1 VTGEIGDGFDVR
13 SLAVTFRPGAVL
25 SRHDHPW
32 GQLVFASMGV
42 MRVATDRAAWLIPPT
57 RAIWLPAGVAHTI
70 TMRGE
75 VAMRT
80 LYIAP
85 ARAGPLRTEPAAL
98 AVEPLLREL
107 ILHIL
112 AIGMLTP
119 TRADHDRLA
128 GLLIDL
134 LAQAPPQ
141 DLVLRLPRDPR
152 ALALA
157 LRLRD
162 VPQDRRALSVLAGDV
177 GASLRTLQRLFPSET
192 GLALEAWRQK
202 ARLIHAVACLAS
214 GDSVTAAAFD
224 CGYQTVGAFIAAFRR
239 HFGETPGR
247 YGLGPRPAPKTAA

>member
-1 VTGEIGDGFDVR
+1 VTVEIGDGFDVR

-42 MRVATDRAAWLIPPT
+42 MRVAADRAAWLIPPT

-85 ARAGPLRTEPAAL
+85 ARASPLPATPAAL

-112 AIGMLTP
+112 RIGMLTP
-119 TRADHDRLA
+119 TRPDHDRLA

-134 LAQAPPQ
+134 LAGAPPQ
-141 DLVLRLPRDPR
+141 DLVLRLPKDPR

-157 LRLRD
+157 GHLQAA
-162 VPQDRRALSVLAGDV
+162 PNDRGALAVLAGRA
-177 GASLRTLQRLFPSET
+177 GASLRTLQRLFPLET
-192 GLALEAWRQK
+192 GLTLEAWRQK
-202 ARLIHAVACLAS
+202 ARLINAVACLAS
-214 GDSVTAAAFD
+214 GASVTATAFD
-224 CGYQTVGAFIAAFRR
+224 CGYQNVGAFIAAFRR

-247 YGLGPRPAPKTAA
+247 YGPGVGR